1 MPWLITEITQE
12 KSKLEDQC
20 LIGILSSMALKD
32 KIVTNPFKWKIN
44 NIKYKLI

>member
-32 KIVTNPFKWKIN
+32 KIVTNPFKW
-44 NIKYKLI
+44 